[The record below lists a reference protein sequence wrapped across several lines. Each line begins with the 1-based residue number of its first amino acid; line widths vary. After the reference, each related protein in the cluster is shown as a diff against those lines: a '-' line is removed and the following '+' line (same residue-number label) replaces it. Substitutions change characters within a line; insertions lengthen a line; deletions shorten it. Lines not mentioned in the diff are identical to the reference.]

1 MGFRQQLRPASYGV
15 VPFWVDQDAL
25 GGGKRVQIHE
35 YAERDDY
42 FPEELGKKVRTFQV
56 TAHLIGDDVFEQRDR
71 LIDELELKGSKTLV
85 LPSHAGIQAHCLDIK
100 VLDSITGEGRISRLS
115 LTFVKAGKNQF
126 PAATVDTRQVVLDQS
141 DTGIVALS
149 KKFTDLFK
157 MPSLQPMFVIDAAAS
172 LSSLIVKG
180 IDAAIRRADADSDEK
195 DDQLR
200 NNLALDSDLSTR
212 VKTPS
217 TLASDLTGV
226 YRAYVGLKAPA
237 RSTLDELRTLAVILD
252 TAPAVPTGTVNR
264 TREAQNQA
272 ALQALNRRTAVVEM
286 ARVATRITLVSSDD
300 ATALRD
306 QIDVDLDAQIVLA
319 GDAGEDDVFT
329 ELQELRAKTV
339 QDLDARGAR
348 LPSLRTFLVPATL
361 PALVIA
367 SRLYDDPSRD
377 AEIVARNRIRSP
389 GFVRAQS
396 LLEVLAE

>member
-1 MGFRQQLRPASYGV
+1 MGFRERLRPASYGV
-15 VPFWVDQDAL
+15 VPFFVDEDAL

-42 FPEELGKKVRTFQV
+42 FPEELGKKARTFRV

-71 LIDELELKGSKTLV
+71 LIEELELRGSKTLI
-85 LPSHAGIQAHCLDIK
+85 LPSHAGIEAICLDIS

-115 LTFVKAGKNQF
+115 LTFVKDGKNQF
-126 PAATVDTRQVVLDQS
+126 PAATVDTRQAVLDQS
-141 DTGIVALS
+141 DTGIVAFS
-149 KKFTDLFK
+149 KQFTDLFK
-157 MPSLQPMFVIDAAAS
+157 MPALQPAFVVGAAVTLAS
-172 LSSLIVKG
+172 VIVKG

-195 DDQLR
+195 DEQLR

-217 TLASDLTGV
+217 TLVSDLTGI
-226 YRAYVGLKAPA
+226 YRAYVDLKAPA
-237 RSTLDELRTLAVILD
+237 RSTLAELRTLAVILD
-252 TAPAVPTGTVNR
+252 TAAPVAVGTVNR
-264 TREAQNQA
+264 TREAQNQT
-272 ALQALNRRTAVVEM
+272 ALQALNRRTAIVEM
-286 ARVATRITLVSSDD
+286 ARAATRITLVSSED

-306 QIDVDLDAQIVLA
+306 QLDVDLDAQILLA

-348 LPSLRTFLVPATL
+348 LPSLRIFRVPATL

-377 AEIVARNRIRSP
+377 AEIVARNKIRNP
-389 GFVRAQS
+389 GFIRAQS
-396 LLEVLAE
+396 DLEVLTE

>member
-1 MGFRQQLRPASYGV
+1 MGFRERLQPASYGA
-15 VPFWVDQDAL
+15 VPFWVDEEAL

-42 FPEELGKKVRTFQV
+42 FPEELGKKVRTFPI

-71 LIDELELKGSKTLV
+71 LIEELELKGSKTLV
-85 LPSHAGIQAHCLDIK
+85 LPSRGGIEAICLDIR

-115 LTFVKAGKNQF
+115 LAFVKAGKNQF

-157 MPSLQPMFVIDAAAS
+157 MPALQPMFVVGAAAS

-180 IDAAIRRADADSDEK
+180 IDAAVRRADADSDEK

-217 TLASDLTGV
+217 TLVSDLTGA
-226 YRAYVGLKAPA
+226 YRAYVDLEAPA

-252 TAPAVPTGTVNR
+252 AVASVATGTVNR
-264 TREAQNQA
+264 AREAQNQA
-272 ALQALNRRTAVVEM
+272 ALQALNRRTAIVEM
-286 ARVATRITLVSSDD
+286 ARVATRITLVSSAD

-329 ELQELRAKTV
+329 ELTDLRAKTV
-339 QDLDARGAR
+339 QDLDERGAR
-348 LPSLRTFLVPATL
+348 LPALRTFLVPATL

-377 AEIVARNRIRSP
+377 AEIVARNRIRAP